1 MKDATLE
8 AKPQP
13 SSSLTKP
20 LTLTATIAALGV
32 VFGDIGT
39 SPLYAFRECLR
50 VGIKEGAAPEQVIIP
65 ALSMII
71 WALICVVTIKYVLF
85 MMEANDD
92 GEGGIMTLV
101 SLASK
106 NDKSDAEKLESVKPT
121 DPTQPRKRKHRNWLV
136 LLGVFGT
143 ALLFGDGVITPAIS
157 VLSALE
163 GVKEIGLQ
171 ADKSTLHPI
180 LLTVS
185 SPDFIKYF
193 IPSAAVFIL
202 FGIFCLQKRGSGK
215 VGLYFG
221 PITLI
226 WFICIATSGAASLVE
241 NHKQSTMLI
250 SAFNPLVAVGFLI
263 ENIKLGIFILGAV
276 FLSVTGAEALYADMG
291 HFGQKPI
298 RAGWY
303 FIVFPAL
310 IINYFGQGAWAL
322 ANQVNISSTGGY
334 NPFFNMA
341 PNWAQIP
348 LTIIATLAAIIASQA
363 LISGAFSTTMQA
375 IQLNFLPRMR
385 IERTS
390 DEESGQIYIPIINW
404 LLMIGSIY
412 LVLEYKSSE
421 NLAGA
426 YGIAVSLT
434 MLVTTILFGQ
444 YLRQKLKIP
453 AVTGYILVAP
463 LIVMEL
469 MFVAGSSHKIL
480 ENGWLPLAAGFLVY
494 YIMSVWN
501 KGRIAMRQKLLDT
514 EQGEDFSI
522 FLDSVEDRFQ
532 AGKLSRVKGTAIY
545 LAGMTNSVPMA
556 LAHNLKHNKSLHDH
570 IIVVTLTVDE
580 DRAIVNRDERV
591 TFSLRGKA
599 FCNLEKQEFPSV
611 LRVTGKFGFREKLDI
626 FPVLEAAYTEL
637 GIKPNPMEITYFLSR
652 ETIVRDTSK
661 NFSLNTVQ
669 EKIFEVLN
677 RNALSATAY
686 FNLPPGRVVELGMQ
700 VEL

>member
-8 AKPQP
+8 AQPQK

-50 VGIKEGAAPEQVIIP
+50 NGIGAGATPEQVIIP

-101 SLASK
+101 SLAS
-106 NDKSDAEKLESVKPT
+106 SQEKLAAKKVEATQPH
-121 DPTQPRKRKHRNWLV
+121 DPNQPRKRKHRNGLV

-163 GVKEIGLQ
+163 GVKELG
-171 ADKSTLHPI
+171 AHTSTEQLNPI
-180 LLTVS
+180 LRTIS
-185 SPDFIKYF
+185 SPNFVKYF
-193 IPSAAVFIL
+193 IPTAAVAIL

-226 WFICIATSGAASLVE
+226 WFICIATSGAASLIK
-241 NHKQSTMLI
+241 NHEQATQLMT
-250 SAFNPLVAVGFLI
+250 AFNPLVAVGFLMD
-263 ENIKLGIFILGAV
+263 NPGLGMIVLGAV

-310 IINYFGQGAWAL
+310 ILNYLGQGAWAL
-322 ANQVNISSTGGY
+322 ASHERIIAGGY

-341 PNWAQIP
+341 PSWAQFP
-348 LTIIATLAAIIASQA
+348 LIIIATLAAIIASQA

-385 IERTS
+385 IDRTS

-404 LLMIGSIY
+404 LLMAGSIY

-421 NLAGA
+421 HLASA

-444 YLRQKLKIP
+444 YIRQKLKIP
-453 AVTGYILVAP
+453 VVTGYLLVAP
-463 LIVMEL
+463 MIFLEL
-469 MFVAGSSHKIL
+469 LFVAGNLPKIF
-480 ENGWLPLAAGFLVY
+480 ESGWLPLAAGFLVY

-570 IIVVTLTVDE
+570 IIIITLTVDE
-580 DRAIVNRDERV
+580 DRAIVNREDRV
-591 TFSLRGKA
+591 TFNLRGKS

-611 LRVTGKFGFREKLDI
+611 LRVTGKFGFREKQDI

-669 EKIFEVLN
+669 EKLFEVLN